1 MAQNNLGNALC
12 EIGERRG
19 ETDSLEEAVAAFREA
34 LKEYTRERVPLD
46 WARTQSNLGAAL
58 RTLGK
63 REAGT
68 TRLQEALVRPQPAPC
83 FQVDALEVQSITRL

>member
-19 ETDSLEEAVAAFREA
+19 ETESLEEAVAAFREA

-46 WARTQSNLGAAL
+46 WARTQSNLDAAL

-68 TRLQEALVRPQPAPC
+68 TCLQEAQLVSTPPAPEAGINN
-83 FQVDALEVQSITRL
+83 DRRSLSG